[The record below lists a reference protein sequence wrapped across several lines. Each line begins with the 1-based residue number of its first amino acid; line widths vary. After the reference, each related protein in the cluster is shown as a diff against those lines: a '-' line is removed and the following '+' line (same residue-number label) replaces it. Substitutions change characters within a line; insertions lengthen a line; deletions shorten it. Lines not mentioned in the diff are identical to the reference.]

1 MSRQP
6 VLFVSH
12 GAPTA
17 AFDVGPFAAALRD
30 FGDSLSGEARPAA
43 IAVISAHWQV
53 RGLVGVTGA
62 ARPET
67 IHDFFGFPE
76 PLYRLRYEVPGE
88 PRLAARIA
96 ATLSGAGVPA
106 VVSQARG
113 LDHGA
118 WVPLRLA
125 LPGASIPVVQVALP
139 AVPPEALVAFGEALR
154 PLRDEGVLLVASG
167 GLVHNLGDIDFA
179 HPDAPPADWAIDFDR
194 WAWERA
200 ALQEREA
207 LARWQRLA
215 PGAQRAHPQSD
226 HFDPLLVA
234 VGAAWPGER
243 AETLFD
249 RFAYSALSLR
259 TFVFRAVL
267 PQPVAVAVEPQPQGA
282 AP

>member
-17 AFDVGPFAAALRD
+17 ALDAGPYAAALRR
-30 FGDSLSGEARPAA
+30 FGDGLTGEARPAA
-43 IAVISAHWQV
+43 IAVVSAHWQS
-53 RGLVGVTGA
+53 RGPVGVTGA
-62 ARPET
+62 TRPET

-76 PLYRLRYEVPGE
+76 PLYRLRYDVPGD
-88 PRLAARIA
+88 PRLAAHIA

-106 VVSQARG
+106 VVSPTRG

-125 LPGASIPVVQVALP
+125 LPEATIPVVQVSLP
-139 AVPPEALVAFGEALR
+139 AVPPEALLGLGEALR
-154 PLRDEGVLLVASG
+154 PLRAQGVLVVASG
-167 GLVHNLGDIDFA
+167 GLVHNLGDLDLA
-179 HPDAPPADWAIDFDR
+179 HPDAPPAGWAVDFDR

-207 LARWQRLA
+207 LGLWRRLA
-215 PGAQRAHPQSD
+215 PQPARAHPSTD

-234 VGAAWPGER
+234 VGAAWPGET
-243 AETLFD
+243 AESIYEGI
-249 RFAYSALSLR
+249 AYSTLSLR
-259 TFVFRAVL
+259 TFAFR
-267 PQPVAVAVEPQPQGA
+267 PA
-282 AP
+282 AA

>member
-17 AFDVGPFAAALRD
+17 ALDAGPYAAALRR
-30 FGDSLSGEARPAA
+30 FGDGLTGAARPSA
-43 IAVISAHWQV
+43 IVVVSAHWQV
-53 RGLVGVTGA
+53 RGAVGVTGA

-67 IHDFFGFPE
+67 IHDFSGFPE
-76 PLYRLRYEVPGE
+76 TLYRLRYPAPGD

-96 ATLSGAGVPA
+96 AHLSSAGVPA
-106 VVSQARG
+106 SVSASRG

-118 WVPLRLA
+118 WVPLLLA
-125 LPGASIPVVQVALP
+125 LPDASIPVVQVALP
-139 AVPPEALVAFGEALR
+139 AVPPEALLGFGEALR

-167 GLVHNLGDIDFA
+167 GLVHNLGAIDFA
-179 HPDAPPADWAIDFDR
+179 HPDAAPAEWALEFER

-200 ALQEREA
+200 ALQEREP

-215 PGAQRAHPQSD
+215 PNAARAHPYTD

-243 AETLFD
+243 AEPLYD
-249 RFAYSALSLR
+249 AFAYSTLSLR
-259 TFVFRAVL
+259 TFAYRPN
-267 PQPVAVAVEPQPQGA
+267 PQ
-282 AP
+282 